1 MKIQFPKTNYV
12 ECIFS
17 VVQNS
22 AATAGSNLVDDF
34 GFVRDTTELKRYIYE
49 VPEYLQDQLRVGD
62 FVVVRCITG
71 YRLAQVASI
80 NAAPGL
86 DRAEYSPVVAKVDL
100 FPYLDALRKKEE
112 LKQMRRALE
121 EAKKS
126 LESLVTY
133 ELLAEKS
140 PEFKALLD
148 AYKEAGG
155 KF

>member
-12 ECIFS
+12 ECVFS
-17 VVQNS
+17 VEQNRS
-22 AATAGSNLVDDF
+22 GRTCKFENSGIQDD
-34 GFVRDTTELKRYIYE
+34 VRELKRYIYE
-49 VPEYLQDQLRVGD
+49 VPEYLQDQLHVGD

-71 YRLAQVASI
+71 YQLAQVASI
-80 NAAPGL
+80 NATPWL

-140 PEFKALLD
+140 PEFKAMLD